1 MTTPEIIHTH
11 PLTEEMLAAH
21 RDHARGDDKG
31 YRASHAGAPRA
42 RAVGTRRRRRLTG
55 DQGK

>member
-21 RDHARGDDKG
+21 RDHARGDGKG
-31 YRASHAGAPRA
+31 YRAHMRARRALEQSGHAGAD
-42 RAVGTRRRRRLTG
+42 G
-55 DQGK
+55 